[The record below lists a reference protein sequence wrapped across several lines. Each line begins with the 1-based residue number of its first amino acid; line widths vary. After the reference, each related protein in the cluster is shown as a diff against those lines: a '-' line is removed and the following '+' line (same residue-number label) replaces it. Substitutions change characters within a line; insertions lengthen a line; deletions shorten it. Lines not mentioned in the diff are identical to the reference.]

1 VYNYSAFQA
10 LPGFAGRRLAI
21 VFETGCACRRPGTA
35 DRNWS
40 SRSCPF
46 DSGSAGLG
54 ITITNYD
61 NDDDYSVTPDFLPKF
76 GKISHRFLP
85 PGRPS
90 HHRPARST
98 LSRRK

>member
-46 DSGSAGLG
+46 
-54 ITITNYD
+54 
-61 NDDDYSVTPDFLPKF
+61 
-76 GKISHRFLP
+76 
-85 PGRPS
+85 
-90 HHRPARST
+90 
-98 LSRRK
+98 